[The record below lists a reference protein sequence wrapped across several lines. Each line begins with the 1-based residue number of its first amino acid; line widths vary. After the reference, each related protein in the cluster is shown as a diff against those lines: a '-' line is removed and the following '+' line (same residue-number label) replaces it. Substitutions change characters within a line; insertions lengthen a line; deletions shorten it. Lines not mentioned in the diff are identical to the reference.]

1 MLFGLPVIDW
11 SLLSSE
17 SASTKTDKIEVLP
30 EHGEPHRIKPW
41 FHYTKLHKII
51 YANKMKFFVLLLNV
65 FDNV

>member
-17 SASTKTDKIEVLP
+17 SASTKTDNVEVLP

-41 FHYTKLHKII
+41 FHYTKLHTII
-51 YANKMKFFVLLLNV
+51 YVNKLKSLVLLLNV